1 MIGCLFF
8 SQILNGSSG
17 SHSRQSR
24 FGRLYNQNDYMIFT
38 RQCLNPEAV
47 TYKFEF
53 YHAPAGEKDGHVG
66 APVDDAQPFASAFLL
81 PFVSNQ
87 SVGEDTAAVIDFKL
101 KVVGQLQGFS
111 LNAFIELTKQNLM
124 CLINSWSMV
133 HIWLV

>member
-1 MIGCLFF
+1 
-8 SQILNGSSG
+8 
-17 SHSRQSR
+17 
-24 FGRLYNQNDYMIFT
+24 MIFT

-101 KVVGQLQGFS
+101 KVVGQLQGFLLPPCILLKYLNKLTS
-111 LNAFIELTKQNLM
+111 LIDTYR
-124 CLINSWSMV
+124 CSMV
-133 HIWLV
+133 HILLDR